1 MDDGVQIEVSLS
13 PAELSLVLL
22 ALEDLI
28 GGWALDEQ
36 IRAARTLRDRLQLA
50 ESEAYRRSR

>member
-22 ALEDLI
+22 ALDDLI

-36 IRAARTLRDRLQLA
+36 IQAARALRDRLQLA